1 MGIRHL
7 KITVIS
13 LVLMLFG
20 SSCTKEDL
28 SSCEGSLLLNF
39 HYTYNIQNEDL
50 FSTSIDN
57 VELFVY
63 DQNSVLVQNYKVNKS
78 DFIEGNKYRLMLN
91 QGVYTIVAI
100 GEAKTSY
107 IYNSVE
113 DYQMAYISAKRDSM
127 STIPAHID
135 NLFHAIVEQ
144 VTIKSS
150 SKEVQQELF
159 FTKNSN
165 HIRVIIREEF
175 GTKAASAVTCEINAV
190 NGDYKFDN
198 TIYGSDRVH
207 YIPTPLGEA
216 AEQTTDFNVLKL
228 WSGDDSKLVVKDRVQ
243 TYYDGSLSA
252 LLLQKPGTDLT
263 LKHDFELVFI
273 RNLVENTV
281 KITVDG
287 WEVIDHNSG
296 L

>member
-7 KITVIS
+7 KITVTS
-13 LVLMLFG
+13 LVLILFG

-39 HYTYNIQNEDL
+39 HYTYNVQNEDMFL
-50 FSTSIDN
+50 SSIEN

-63 DQNSVLVQNYKVNKS
+63 DQNSVLVHNYKVNKS
-78 DFIEGNKYRLMLN
+78 DFIEGNKYRLTLN

-100 GEAKTSY
+100 GEAKTLY
-107 IYNSVE
+107 IYNSVNT
-113 DYQMAYISAKRDSM
+113 YSIAHISSKRESGNK
-127 STIPAHID
+127 IPAHID

-144 VTIKSS
+144 VTIKNSG
-150 SKEVQQELF
+150 KEMQQELF

-207 YIPTPLGEA
+207 YIPTPLEAA

-228 WSGDDSKLVVKDRVQ
+228 WSGDDSKLVVKDQGQ

-263 LKHDFELVFI
+263 LKHDFELVFL
-273 RNLVENTV
+273 RNSDENTV